1 MPHRT
6 LHSWIHH
13 WAGKT
18 PTKPAVIYDGGELDW
33 LTFSDEVCSVAA
45 ALALRLDLNSI
56 VLLRFPVIAETF
68 VAFYGCA
75 EAGMLPLIIG
85 GDFYPADVAALVE
98 KTGAKALMLDD
109 NTEYFGDFI
118 DVSTSLGL
126 KVFYCGDTIIENGDF
141 ISLRE
146 AVTLGNPAYRGPV
159 NSAVN
164 PLYAVKYAGLD
175 EYATIS
181 HENALIPTRT
191 YDEYFQLPPDASY
204 LAIRSRKIPFHEF
217 SALPIMKGGPII
229 IMKDRHPATTYE
241 TIERYGIN
249 VLQVDDD
256 YIPKLARL
264 ERERPPTLQ
273 HIIWYRSIYDGPP
286 QEVYGEIW
294 GVPVTRFTGCFAI
307 SGAGFATYGDAPPS
321 MIGTPLPYIKP
332 EIVNATGDPV
342 SIGEPGTLVLSG
354 PSISTPRLK
363 GTAEEQDIYGE
374 FSTGISVRE
383 APRNFFSYS
392 G

>member
-1 MPHRT
+1 MTCRT

-18 PTKPAVIYDGGELDW
+18 PTNPAVIYDGGELDY

-56 VLLRFPVIAETF
+56 VLLRFPVIAEAF
-68 VAFYGCA
+68 VSFYGCA

-85 GDFYPADVAALVE
+85 GDFYPADLAALVE

-109 NTEYFGDFI
+109 KTEHFAEFI
-118 DVSTSLGL
+118 EVSTYLGV
-126 KVFYCGDTIIENGDF
+126 KVFYCGDTIIENGDC

-159 NSAVN
+159 NSGVN
-164 PLYAVKYAGLD
+164 PLYAAKYTGLD

-181 HENALIPTRT
+181 HENALIPTET
-191 YDEYFQLPPDASY
+191 YDGYFQLPPDAPS

-217 SALPIMKGGPII
+217 SALPITKGGPII
-229 IMKDRHPATTYE
+229 IMKDREPATTYE
-241 TIERYGIN
+241 TIKRHGITI
-249 VLQVDDD
+249 LQVDDA
-256 YIPKLARL
+256 YISKLARF

-294 GVPVTRFTGCFAI
+294 GVPVTRFTGCFAL
-307 SGAGFATYGDAPPS
+307 SGAGFATFGAAPPS
-321 MIGTPLPYIKP
+321 MIGTPLPYVKP
-332 EIVNATGDPV
+332 GIADENGDPV
-342 SIGEPGTLVLSG
+342 SIGEPGTLVFSG
-354 PSISTPRLK
+354 PSVSTPRLK
-363 GTAEEQDIYGE
+363 GTPEEQDTYGE
-374 FSTGISVRE
+374 FSTGIAARE

-392 G
+392 E